1 MRQIELE
8 VVDFTTD
15 KDKLHIEYF
24 TKRDENQEEENSGIY
39 VTLKFKDP
47 RDALNYF
54 VKKWEKYPEKVLL
67 RVMDY
72 IEYGSTLEGE
82 KQFTQLEFYYYIILK
97 FQIYSAFELENIL
110 YNQINNIACVYEIDK
125 LHKALNLYFEEK
137 NRISRASHL
146 WAVANTRILY
156 LRRYNKIATDNS
168 K

>member
-1 MRQIELE
+1 MVTIQDQQS
-8 VVDFTTD
+8 VVKGKVSITRVFYKKDDYYVTD
-15 KDKLHIEYF
+15 CTKVIKANNVTYILTSSTSNVVTKSGF

-97 FQIYSAFELENIL
+97 FQIQ
-110 YNQINNIACVYEIDK
+110 NQMN
-125 LHKALNLYFEEK
+125 HK
-137 NRISRASHL
+137 
-146 WAVANTRILY
+146 
-156 LRRYNKIATDNS
+156 
-168 K
+168 